1 MNNTQRNILV
11 APLNWGLG
19 HATRCIPIIK
29 ELEKN
34 GFNPII
40 ASDGVAL
47 SLLKKEFPH
56 LVALVLPSYQ
66 IEYSIKAKNLKWKL
80 LKNSPK
86 ILLAVFNER
95 KTVANW
101 VSKYNLCGIISDNR
115 MGVYSKK
122 IPSVYITHQLTVL
135 SGKTTWLSSRLHRIF
150 IKNFSECWIP
160 DMKNAINLSGTMG
173 HLRKTTLRIKYIGI
187 LSRFEKQNLP
197 KKYNLMIL
205 LSGPEPQR
213 TMLEEKLI
221 DELQNYNAT
230 TIFIKGKVEKEK
242 KIEVVNN
249 ITFYNFMQ
257 TDQLEKALNESELV
271 LCRSGYT
278 SIMDLAKLNKK
289 AFFIP
294 TSGQYEQE
302 YLAKRNKRYGFGPYC
317 KIEDFKINK
326 LEEANLYNG
335 FQNVQFP
342 NINWQEIFSVFD
354 KK

>member
-1 MNNTQRNILV
+1 MKNPSKNILI

-34 GFNPII
+34 GWNPTI
-40 ASDGVAL
+40 ASDGAAL

-56 LVALVLPSYQ
+56 LLALELPSYN
-66 IEYSIKAKNLKWKL
+66 IEYSEKARNLKWKL

-86 ILLAVFNER
+86 TMMAVWNEK
-95 KTVANW
+95 KTVSNW

-115 MGVYSKK
+115 MGVYYKK

-135 SGKTTWLSSRLHRIF
+135 SGKTTWLTTAIHRFF
-150 IKNFSECWIP
+150 IENFTECWIP
-160 DMKNAINLSGTMG
+160 DMKDSVNLTGILG
-173 HLRKTTLRIKYIGI
+173 HIKNTTLKLQYIGI

-197 KKYNLMIL
+197 KKYDLMVV

-221 DELQNYNAT
+221 NELQHYKSNA
-230 TIFIKGKVEKEK
+230 IFIKGKVEMEQ

-257 TDQLEKALNESELV
+257 TKQLEHTFNESEIV

-278 SIMDLAKLNKK
+278 SIMDIAKLNKK

-294 TSGQYEQE
+294 TSGQYEQK
-302 YLAKRNKRYGFGPYC
+302 YLAKRNKKFGFSPYC
-317 KIEDFKINK
+317 KLNNFTIGK
-326 LEEANLYNG
+326 LEEVNLYKG

-342 NINWQEIFSVFD
+342 NINWQALFSIFE
-354 KK
+354 KQ

>member
-1 MNNTQRNILV
+1 MKNSYKNILV

-34 GFNPII
+34 GWNPII
-40 ASDGVAL
+40 ASDGIAL

-56 LVALVLPSYQ
+56 LLALELPSYN
-66 IEYSIKAKNLKWKL
+66 IVYSEKAKNLKWKL
-80 LKNSPK
+80 LRNSPK
-86 ILLAVFNER
+86 TLMAVWNEKKLAS
-95 KTVANW
+95 NW

-115 MGVYSKK
+115 MGLYSKK

-135 SGKTTWLSSRLHRIF
+135 SGKTTWFSSRLHQIF
-150 IKNFSECWIP
+150 IRNFTECWIP

-289 AFFIP
+289 TFFIP